1 MTLEINSRIGLDLK
15 YKRFGMCI
23 NLRFLKFLFFLLSF
37 HNSNH
42 WFLSLF
48 VQVRTGYPLNIQFWL
63 HGSSNPLW
71 LFWVTNICFLF
82 KWSVFIGLIWGE
94 WMDTV
99 FVVVIMGSSYKTG
112 VAPRTQIR
120 VMFDF
125 IKWGVIVHWFIV
137 TIHCCVLCDATQG
150 SLSLGISNI
159 TPHIVTLK
167 DCFYDQH
174 YAISRAT
181 HCVL

>member
-1 MTLEINSRIGLDLK
+1 MHKPSILEVSVLSTLLPQLK
-15 YKRFGMCI
+15 P
-23 NLRFLKFLFFLLSF
+23 L
-37 HNSNH
+37 
-42 WFLSLF
+42 FLSLF

-71 LFWVTNICFLF
+71 LFWVTNICFYLNDLSLLVWF
-82 KWSVFIGLIWGE
+82 EVNE
-94 WMDTV
+94 MDTV

-120 VMFDF
+120 VMFDLSSEVF
-125 IKWGVIVHWFIV
+125 IVHWFIV